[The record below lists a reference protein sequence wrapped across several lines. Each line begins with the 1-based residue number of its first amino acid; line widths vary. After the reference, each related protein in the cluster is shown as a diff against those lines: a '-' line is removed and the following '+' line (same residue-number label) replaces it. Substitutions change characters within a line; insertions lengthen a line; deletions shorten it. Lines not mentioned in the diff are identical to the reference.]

1 MVERLQALKDMHQ
14 QEANRLEAHHAS
26 GEITVLP
33 NIESHIAWLAKE
45 IAELQHTIND
55 HIDGHPELKQDA
67 DLIASIPGI
76 GEVTVAKVLAY
87 AGDIR
92 RFANGKA
99 LAAFIGVSPRQRQS
113 GSSVKGRTM
122 ISRTGHADLRKA
134 LYMPGMVALRHNTV
148 LQVFGER
155 MKANGLAPKAVI
167 GAAMRK
173 LVHIIYGVVK
183 SGKPFDAN
191 FVNNRLAIQDGI

>member
-1 MVERLQALKDMHQ
+1 MGQ
-14 QEANRLEAHHAS
+14 
-26 GEITVLP
+26 
-33 NIESHIAWLAKE
+33 
-45 IAELQHTIND
+45 
-55 HIDGHPELKQDA
+55 
-67 DLIASIPGI
+67 IASIPGI
-76 GEVTVAKVLAY
+76 VDVTVAKVLAY

-122 ISRTGHADLRKA
+122 ISRTGHADLRQA

-148 LQVFGER
+148 LQAFGER
-155 MKANGLAPKAVI
+155 MKANGLVPKAVI

-173 LVHIIYGVVK
+173 LVHIIYGVVN
-183 SGKPFDAN
+183 SGRPFDAN
-191 FVNNRLAIQDGI
+191 FANRGLAIQDGI

>member
-1 MVERLQALKDMHQ
+1 M
-14 QEANRLEAHHAS
+14 
-26 GEITVLP
+26 
-33 NIESHIAWLAKE
+33 
-45 IAELQHTIND
+45 
-55 HIDGHPELKQDA
+55 
-67 DLIASIPGI
+67 
-76 GEVTVAKVLAY
+76 LAY

-148 LQVFGER
+148 LQAFGER
-155 MKANGLAPKAVI
+155 MKANGLVPKAVI

-183 SGKPFDAN
+183 SGRPFDAN
-191 FVNNRLAIQDGI
+191 FANK